1 LTDKFWCVLP
11 FTDVNVFK
19 STITPCCDFKSSKPE
34 SLDTYFSSQ
43 TLSRVKQQLLDGQA
57 PKECNTCVVKEQQSG
72 HSFRILANKFKEDES
87 VALQQSANA
96 NTWAV
101 SQVMV
106 VPNNVCNL
114 KCLSCNG
121 GASFIRGVEL
131 EKLGLEFRPRLT
143 KNPNLDRLLDLEFE
157 TLTISGGEPFGD
169 GATLPLLE
177 KLIKSGRSKHIRID
191 INTNLTLLKAP
202 ILDNLV
208 NNFKKVYIKGS
219 IDGFGKVNEYLRYPS
234 KWEDIEQA
242 MMLLKNTATEH
253 CITTTISNLAL
264 LRSYELINWATDFG
278 VRSFFVTPVLN
289 PSTMAADC
297 LPNTLK
303 QQLLPQYTTI
313 KNKFSEQSNPRL
325 MHYIDT
331 CIHLCQ
337 PSDREKNWPAAVSW
351 LTKHDQLRG
360 TNYLDVF
367 PELIGY

>member
-1 LTDKFWCVLP
+1 
-11 FTDVNVFK
+11 VNVFK
-19 STITPCCDFKSSKPE
+19 NNVTPCCDFKNSKPE

-43 TLSRVKQQLLDGQA
+43 TMVKVKQQLLDGQI

-72 HSFRILANKFKEDES
+72 HSFRILANKFKETES
-87 VALQQSANA
+87 VALQQSADA
-96 NTWAV
+96 NTWDV
-101 SQVMV
+101 RRVMAI
-106 VPNNVCNL
+106 PNNVCNL

-143 KNPNLDRLLDLEFE
+143 ENPNLDRLLDLEFE

-177 KLIKSGRSKHIRID
+177 KLIKSGRSKHVQID
-191 INTNLTLLKAP
+191 INTNLTLLKEP
-202 ILDNLV
+202 VLDNLI

-219 IDGFGKVNEYLRYPS
+219 IDGVGKVNEYLRYPS

-253 CITTTISNLAL
+253 CVTTTISNLAL
-264 LRSYELINWATDFG
+264 LRSHELINWATELD
-278 VRSFFVTPVLN
+278 VHSFFVTPVLS
-289 PSTMAADC
+289 PTTMAADC
-297 LPNTLK
+297 LPTKVK
-303 QQLLPQYTTI
+303 QQLLLKYNSI
-313 KNKFSEQSNPRL
+313 REKFSHQNNPRL
-325 MHYIDT
+325 NHYIDT

-337 PSDREKNWPAAVSW
+337 PSDREKNWPAAVEW
-351 LTKHDQLRG
+351 LNKHDQLRG

-367 PELIGY
+367 PELVGY

>member
-1 LTDKFWCVLP
+1 MLP

-19 STITPCCDFKSSKPE
+19 NTVTPCCDFKSSKSE

-87 VALQQSANA
+87 VALQQSADA

-101 SQVMV
+101 SQVIIE
-106 VPNNVCNL
+106 PNNVCNL
-114 KCLSCNG
+114 KCLSCHG

-264 LRSYELINWATDFG
+264 LRSYELINWATNFG

-337 PSDREKNWPAAVSW
+337 PSDREKNWPAVVSW